1 MEGTFVV
8 DGDISSAGLARL
20 HEAMAAYVEAGD
32 LPGLITLVAG
42 SGTPR
47 VDVIGCNAF
56 GDDRPM
62 ERDAIFRIASLS
74 KPVVAAAAMT
84 LVDEGLLGLSDTVY
98 EWLPELIGQPVLRRL
113 DSDLDDTVPATRAI
127 TVEDLLT
134 FRMGFGL
141 IMAPPGA
148 TPIQRAEAELELR
161 TLGPP
166 WPPTPHPPDR
176 WMALF
181 GELPLMAQPGASW
194 MYNTGAQVLGV
205 LVERVAGR
213 PLETVLT
220 ARIFEPLGM
229 VDTAFSVPPHKLDR
243 LTTAY
248 EPDPM
253 SGNLDLLDTPE
264 TSYWAHP
271 PVFPNAAGW
280 LVSTVDDF
288 WAFVQMLLAGGAYEG
303 GRVLSE
309 ESVRLMTTDHL
320 TPEQRQASSLFL
332 GPGGGW
338 GLGLRVPARGASV
351 DGIPG
356 GFGWDGGTGTTWRSD
371 LDRRLTG
378 ILFTQ
383 RALTSP
389 EPPPLAMDFW
399 NAVYSSP

>member
-1 MEGTFVV
+1 MM
-8 DGDISSAGLARL
+8 DGDISGADLDRL
-20 HEAMAAYVEAGD
+20 HETMATHVEAGD
-32 LPGLITLVAG
+32 LPGLITLVAR
-42 SGTPR
+42 SGIPH
-47 VDVIGCNAF
+47 VDVIGCKAF
-56 GDDRPM
+56 GDEQPM

-74 KPVVAAAAMT
+74 KPVTAAAAMT
-84 LVDEGLLGLSDTVY
+84 LVDEGLLRLSDRVD
-98 EWLPELIGQPVLRRL
+98 EWLPELAGQPVLRTL
-113 DSDLDDTVPATRAI
+113 DSELDDTVPAGRAV

-134 FRMGFGL
+134 FRMGFGVV
-141 IMAPPGA
+141 MTPPDS

-166 WPPTPHPPDR
+166 WPPTPHSPDR

-181 GELPLMAQPGASW
+181 GELPLMAQPGQAW

-220 ARIFEPLGM
+220 QRLLEPLGM
-229 VDTAFSVPPHKLDR
+229 ADTAFCVPPHKLDR

-248 EPDPM
+248 VPEPG
-253 SGNLDLLDTPE
+253 SGAVELLDTPE
-264 TSYWAHP
+264 TSYWTLP
-271 PVFPNAAGW
+271 PLFPDAAGW
-280 LVSTVDDF
+280 LVSTIDDF

-320 TPEQRQASSLFL
+320 TPEQRRASSLFL
-332 GPGGGW
+332 GSGGGW
-338 GLGLRVPARGASV
+338 GLGMRVPAKGPRS

-356 GFGWDGGTGTTWRSD
+356 GFGWDGGTGTAWRSD

-383 RALTSP
+383 RAMTSP
-389 EPPPLAMDFW
+389 EPPEVAMDFW
-399 NAVYSSP
+399 NAVYSTVP

>member
-1 MEGTFVV
+1 
-8 DGDISSAGLARL
+8 
-20 HEAMAAYVEAGD
+20 
-32 LPGLITLVAG
+32 
-42 SGTPR
+42 
-47 VDVIGCNAF
+47 
-56 GDDRPM
+56 
-62 ERDAIFRIASLS
+62 
-74 KPVVAAAAMT
+74 MT
-84 LVDEGLLGLSDTVY
+84 LVDEGLLRLSDTVY

-113 DSDLDDTVPATRAI
+113 DSDLDDTVPAMRAI

-134 FRMGFGL
+134 FRMGFGA

-166 WPPTPHPPDR
+166 WPPTPHSPDR

-181 GELPLMAQPGASW
+181 GELPLMAQPGEAW

-220 ARIFEPLGM
+220 RRIFEPLGM

-248 EPDPM
+248 EPDPR
-253 SGNLDLLDTPE
+253 SGTLELLDTPD

-271 PVFPNAAGW
+271 PLFPNAAGW

-288 WAFVQMLLAGGAYEG
+288 WAFVRMVLAGGTYEG

-309 ESVRLMTTDHL
+309 ESVRLMITDHL
-320 TPEQRQASSLFL
+320 TPEQREASSLFL
-332 GPGGGW
+332 GLGGGW
-338 GLGLRVPARGASV
+338 GLGMRVPARGSSL

-383 RALTSP
+383 RAMTSP
-389 EPPPLAMDFW
+389 EPPPVAVDFW
-399 NAVYSSP
+399 NAIYSGP